1 VSCAIL
7 APAGPVR
14 SRLLASLYRDERSAE
29 TDKFSMLSKMF
40 LDQIIRPAEV
50 AQFASGLR
58 AHQLARLP
66 KAQAIVGPD
75 AAAAANAPGKNGPE
89 TVLDRAVMEHNV
101 LAASRLYNNLTFG
114 GLGLLLDLTPL
125 AAEAMARTMIQQG
138 RLRGS
143 IDQVESLIEFDA
155 ASKEGDGVVSNV
167 AALAAAGLQD
177 EPAQETEGFAPAT
190 KRWDLHIRQT
200 LQLTETIAARCEV
213 LVSWTF
219 TLSLEYTRE
228 PRLICAYRSR

>member
-1 VSCAIL
+1 
-7 APAGPVR
+7 
-14 SRLLASLYRDERSAE
+14 
-29 TDKFSMLSKMF
+29 MF

-50 AQFASGLR
+50 TQFAASLR
-58 AHQLARLP
+58 PHQLARLP
-66 KAQAIVGPD
+66 RAKPIVAPNAD
-75 AAAAANAPGKNGPE
+75 ADADTAPGKNGPE

-101 LAASRLYNNLTFG
+101 LAASRLYNNLTFS

-155 ASKEGDGVVSNV
+155 GSKEGEGAVSNV
-167 AALAAAGLQD
+167 AAAAAAAGLD
-177 EPAQETEGFAPAT
+177 EEGLQETEGFAPAT

-200 LQLTETIAARCEV
+200 LQLAETIAARCEV
-213 LVSWTF
+213 LVSLCDESADPSVRG
-219 TLSLEYTRE
+219 LS
-228 PRLICAYRSR
+228 